1 MNLCTRHAGRLLAVV
16 CLALLCTFAAWAQMA
31 TETKQPGTATV
42 SIYRV
47 APGKHLDF
55 MKWMA
60 AREAA
65 AKEAGAPAV
74 QWYAHMD
81 GDSWDYLAIAPES
94 TDAMDD
100 KVDAILKSKGLT
112 TGFKGGLELRTMMA
126 SHTDTFARGPVTA
139 ADMVEWAT
147 K

>member
-1 MNLCTRHAGRLLAVV
+1 MNLSTRHAGRLLAVL
-16 CLALLCTFAAWAQMA
+16 CLALLCAFAAWAQMA
-31 TETKQPGTATV
+31 TDKKEPGTATV

-74 QWYAHMD
+74 QWYVHMD
-81 GDSWDYLAIAPES
+81 GDSWDYLAIAPAS

-100 KVDAILKSKGLT
+100 KVDAILKSRGLA
-112 TGFKGGLELRTMMA
+112 TGFKGGLEFRTLIA
-126 SHTDTFARGPVTA
+126 SHTDTKAAGPVTA
-139 ADMVEWAT
+139 AEVVEWAS

>member
-1 MNLCTRHAGRLLAVV
+1 MNLSTRHAVRLLAVV

-31 TETKQPGTATV
+31 TERKQPGTATV

-100 KVDAILKSKGLT
+100 KVDAILQSRGLA
-112 TGFKGGLELRTMMA
+112 TGFKAGLEFRTLIA
-126 SHTDTFARGPVTA
+126 SHTDTNAAGPVTA
-139 ADMVEWAT
+139 AEVVEWAS